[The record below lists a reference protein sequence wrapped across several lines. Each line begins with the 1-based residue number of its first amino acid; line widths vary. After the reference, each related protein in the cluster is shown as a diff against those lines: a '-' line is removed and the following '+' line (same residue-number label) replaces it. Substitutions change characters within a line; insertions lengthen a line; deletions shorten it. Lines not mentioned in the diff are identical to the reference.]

1 MLGLTEIALLYL
13 PMSIPYVW
21 AGNDVQTGLD
31 CSGFVCEISRAAG
44 KLDKRDLNSQGLFE
58 HFSKIAKGSGIAKDS
73 VLFFGKSV
81 DSIVHV
87 SIAINHHQMIESA
100 GEGREQNNKGYVRIR
115 PISWRKDLVAAL
127 KVK

>member
-1 MLGLTEIALLYL
+1 MGLAEIALLYL

-21 AGNDVQTGLD
+21 GGNNIQTGVD

-58 HFSKIAKGSGIAKDS
+58 YFSVNGSGSGIEKNS
-73 VLFFGKSV
+73 VLFFGKDV
-81 DSIVHV
+81 NNIVHV
-87 SIAINHHQMIESA
+87 SIAVNRTHMIEA
-100 GEGREQNNKGYVRIR
+100 GGEGRENNNEGYVRIR